1 MWSPTKA
8 TPTSSSSLS
17 SDNKN
22 IREEVDDCRCSNIE
36 TIVDVDLTITPQ
48 QQQQQQQII
57 KLNNK
62 QQTFGSVG
70 AQSSYVGQQAGG
82 QQERKFVKSEE
93 DEQEEES
100 DCKHFTESA
109 TDSGFISGPQQID
122 ISSSANIL
130 NDHSTK
136 IKRNSAGAVEQYNIT
151 TTALSRKAQKQ
162 QKEQEQ
168 KEEEDENLI
177 FDSGCI
183 AEVEDSAEIEPKSVT
198 TSNASTTTTESAS
211 NDSQMLIKHNVD
223 AGMAEWFC
231 NLSLQTDGTQTADN
245 TSRLGINNLNALQRQ
260 RTTAQQQQQQQQ
272 QNLTTGNSII
282 TPTVPT
288 ITMTPSSAWEQFYQQ
303 NDDGDTPLHL
313 ACISGSVDVPTIRN
327 RNGNTALHLAC
338 ISGEEQCVRALIIPI
353 SPSEINEARN
363 QYGNR
368 ANDKTYLSCARLP
381 SDLEIRNY
389 DVIELLGGQY
399 MHRFEINKL
408 FKGLMKGLLRING
421 KFICIDCVVEKILS
435 LLIKQLAIID
445 ECTRHGEM
453 S

>member
-93 DEQEEES
+93 EEQEEES
-100 DCKHFTESA
+100 DCKHFTESTA

-122 ISSSANIL
+122 ISSSVNIL

-136 IKRNSAGAVEQYNIT
+136 IKKNSAGAVEQYNIT

-168 KEEEDENLI
+168 KEEEEEENLI

-198 TSNASTTTTESAS
+198 TSNASTTTTTESAS

-245 TSRLGINNLNALQRQ
+245 ASRLGINNLNALQRQ
-260 RTTAQQQQQQQQ
+260 RTTAQQQQQQQQQQPQQQQQQ

-313 ACISGSVDVPTIRN
+313 ACISGSVDVVAALICMAPHPCLLNIQNDDCQTPLHLAALTAQPKILRMLLIAGAEPTIRN

-338 ISGEEQCVRALIIPI
+338 ISG
-353 SPSEINEARN
+353 
-363 QYGNR
+363 
-368 ANDKTYLSCARLP
+368 
-381 SDLEIRNY
+381 
-389 DVIELLGGQY
+389 
-399 MHRFEINKL
+399 
-408 FKGLMKGLLRING
+408 
-421 KFICIDCVVEKILS
+421 
-435 LLIKQLAIID
+435 
-445 ECTRHGEM
+445 
-453 S
+453 

>member
-22 IREEVDDCRCSNIE
+22 KREEVDDCRCSNIE
-36 TIVDVDLTITPQ
+36 TKVDVDLTITPQ
-48 QQQQQQQII
+48 QQQQQQQIKI
-57 KLNNK
+57 NNK
-62 QQTFGSVG
+62 QQTLSSVG

-93 DEQEEES
+93 VEQEEES

-130 NDHSTK
+130 NDHSTT
-136 IKRNSAGAVEQYNIT
+136 IKRNSAGAIEQYNIT

-168 KEEEDENLI
+168 EEVEENSI

-183 AEVEDSAEIEPKSVT
+183 AEVEDSVEIEPKSVT

-245 TSRLGINNLNALQRQ
+245 ASRLGINNLNALQRQ
-260 RTTAQQQQQQQQ
+260 RTTTTTTTQQQQQQQPQQQQQ
-272 QNLTTGNSII
+272 QNVTTGNSII

-313 ACISGSVDVPTIRN
+313 ACISGSVDVVAALICMAPHPCLLNIQNDDCQTPLHLAALTAQPKILRMLLIAGAEPTIRN

-389 DVIELLGGQY
+389 D
-399 MHRFEINKL
+399 
-408 FKGLMKGLLRING
+408 G
-421 KFICIDCVVEKILS
+421 K
-435 LLIKQLAIID
+435 
-445 ECTRHGEM
+445 
-453 S
+453 